1 MLVRRLL
8 WERVTADRIV
18 GLVARKSIKE
28 TEGMFLYGVE
38 YVARTEGGDLEQPG
52 SATGAVEKW
61 NRVRVMPGVELH
73 LNTDLP
79 RLKPAELR
87 CLLEL
92 LEKALRE
99 VGDGRRGVRGI
110 C

>member
-1 MLVRRLL
+1 
-8 WERVTADRIV
+8 
-18 GLVARKSIKE
+18 
-28 TEGMFLYGVE
+28 
-38 YVARTEGGDLEQPG
+38 
-52 SATGAVEKW
+52 VEKW

-99 VGDGRRGVRGI
+99 HGA
-110 C
+110 